1 MEYTYNNY
9 SILLLPDLQKYIID
23 CGPSHFNDSSCL
35 YATALL
41 SCLCYGEAVMHLYNI
56 FEYSSEALHLA
67 LILKE
72 FQLLPMFTN
81 HDVMFDDIECIT
93 HVNLNKMISDYIKSF
108 SSMLPNEALIY
119 ISFMSNSQSIVS
131 ECSNLVIAYDNY
143 QIVLNT
149 EVYNFS
155 NQFRRAIGENNFK
168 LAVETI
174 AEYAISQKSFEA
186 CILFDLIGSYSNVM
200 KTWIIELKTEIS
212 KLADK

>member
-1 MEYTYNNY
+1 M
-9 SILLLPDLQKYIID
+9 PRQ
-23 CGPSHFNDSSCL
+23 ND
-35 YATALL
+35 
-41 SCLCYGEAVMHLYNI
+41 
-56 FEYSSEALHLA
+56 
-67 LILKE
+67 K
-72 FQLLPMFTN
+72 
-81 HDVMFDDIECIT
+81 
-93 HVNLNKMISDYIKSF
+93 
-108 SSMLPNEALIY
+108 
-119 ISFMSNSQSIVS
+119 NSQSIVS